1 MKTVTLA
8 HAAELNVS
16 TSGPDGVDIDLYV
29 VDPQGNLVAASTSS
43 TPNESVSIQR
53 PADGE
58 YTILVHGWN
67 VPNGSAPVTLTI
79 DAIQGADVRLS
90 GLPGSIPA
98 GGSATLTVA
107 WDATGSLPAAT
118 RACCSAGRA
127 HAVPPADRGDGA
139 AMVSARRWGVRPS
152 PRRRMREARVSPL

>member
-1 MKTVTLA
+1 M
-8 HAAELNVS
+8 
-16 TSGPDGVDIDLYV
+16 DIDLYV

-107 WDATGSLPAAT
+107 WDATGKPAGSYQGVLFFGPAAAPT
-118 RACCSAGRA
+118 LFRLPIEVT
-127 HAVPPADRGDGA
+127 VP
-139 AMVSARRWGVRPS
+139 
-152 PRRRMREARVSPL
+152 